1 MKFHY
6 QARNKEGEVQTGV
19 IEAYSD
25 EAALA
30 LLQNSGLIVTLLEA
44 AELKPFYAR
53 EIQVFRK
60 ISKKDVVV
68 FSRQISLMFR
78 SKIPLVQV
86 LRTLAEQT
94 SNVNFR
100 DKVLNLAQTVEGG
113 TSLSQALARFPKIFS
128 PFYINLVKSGEAS
141 GTLAESLDYL
151 ADHLEREYF
160 LLSKVRAALIY
171 PVIVVVVV
179 IVVLVLLAYFI
190 IPQLAEVLIETGQD
204 LPTIT
209 IAIIKLAEFVRSWG
223 WTLLIFFIVLFAIL
237 FRYIK
242 TPAGKKIWDKYIL
255 RIPLVNSLLKM
266 IYVSRFAENLATLTK
281 GGLDISRSLEIT
293 SDVMG
298 NESYRSL
305 IFEVRNEV
313 RKGENISRL
322 LKEKPDLFPP
332 MLTQMVMVG
341 EKTGTLEQSL
351 MNVVSF
357 YRGEIERTTESLVRI
372 LEPVLVIILGG
383 IVGLIVASLFI
394 PLYQIPTI

>member
-209 IAIIKLAEFVRSWG
+209 IVIIKLAEFVRSWG

-242 TPAGKKIWDKYIL
+242 TPAGKKTWDKYIL